1 MIANKKLSFLLSCT
15 LCVLMAI
22 GCQPKR
28 GCTDAYADNYDP
40 DAKQDDDTCVPTR
53 EKFVGEYV
61 ANGTI
66 EIGQDTLV
74 PYEQIGLNI
83 EDSTAQGPTQM
94 IIGISNFDAQLYALR
109 ATVTSTYRFAV
120 DRQTI
125 GDFTYW
131 GDGNINGRVLEIG
144 MTRLE
149 KITLPDETVINDTII
164 LNLYAIKDLEE

>member
-1 MIANKKLSFLLSCT
+1 MNKNLYIFYILITCL
-15 LCVLMAI
+15 AI
-22 GCQPKR
+22 SVGCQKKR
-28 GCTDAYADNYDP
+28 GCTDPYSDNYDAE
-40 DAKQDDDTCVPTR
+40 AKQDDDTCIPTR
-53 EKFVGEYV
+53 EKFVGQYV

-74 PYEQIGLNI
+74 PYEQIGVNI

-109 ATVTSTYRFAV
+109 ATISSTYRFSV

-125 GDFTYW
+125 GDYTYW
-131 GDGNINGRVLEIG
+131 GDGNVNGRVLEIG

-149 KITLPDETVINDTII
+149 KITLPDETFYNDTIY